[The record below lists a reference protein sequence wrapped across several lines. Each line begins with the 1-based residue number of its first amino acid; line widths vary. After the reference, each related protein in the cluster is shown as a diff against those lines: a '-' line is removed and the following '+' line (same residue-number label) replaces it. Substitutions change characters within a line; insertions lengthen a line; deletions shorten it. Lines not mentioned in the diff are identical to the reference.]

1 MGSYKIRRLNLP
13 QNIVEILEKKN
24 LHSCKDVLQFTK
36 LELQLMLGLSRN
48 KIENILQEISKKCI
62 STPQTAYDIFK
73 DRGLLTANG
82 FLPLCLHSLDLLLQG
97 GLPFGSITEL
107 TGPPGVGKT
116 QFCFMLS
123 VLASLPPPHGLGT
136 GVIYIDTESTF
147 CAQRLQN
154 MVQKKFSQK
163 FKQENIIQSLQRVLI
178 HKIIS
183 ITVLKEVICQLEKEI
198 IRNNVKLIII
208 DSIASLMRK
217 EFGIDSILERN
228 KILME
233 QTAVI
238 KDLAQTYNV
247 VVFMTNQIASHL
259 IDPNSVHPED
269 EDEDVNNHTDF
280 GSGRPPAPVPK
291 KKPKI
296 EGMDAD
302 HMIPALGNTWSHCV
316 NTRLVAQFLDPSVR
330 QLTIVKSPV
339 APNAAVRYTINES
352 GIVLTDDD
360 IEFVNVSSR
369 HYQNILTKNNFL
381 TPEVTGTGVVFT
393 ATTM

>member
-154 MVQKKFSQK
+154 MVQKKFSK
-163 FKQENIIQSLQRVLI
+163 KLFAN
-178 HKIIS
+178 
-183 ITVLKEVICQLEKEI
+183 LK
-198 IRNNVKLIII
+198 RNNSNNVKLIII

-238 KDLAQTYNV
+238 KR
-247 VVFMTNQIASHL
+247 FS
-259 IDPNSVHPED
+259 S
-269 EDEDVNNHTDF
+269 
-280 GSGRPPAPVPK
+280 
-291 KKPKI
+291 
-296 EGMDAD
+296 
-302 HMIPALGNTWSHCV
+302 
-316 NTRLVAQFLDPSVR
+316 
-330 QLTIVKSPV
+330 
-339 APNAAVRYTINES
+339 
-352 GIVLTDDD
+352 D
-360 IEFVNVSSR
+360 IQCSFF
-369 HYQNILTKNNFL
+369 YD
-381 TPEVTGTGVVFT
+381 
-393 ATTM
+393 